1 MEITISVEKM
11 FMDSDKKK
19 LYLASCFP
27 FFFFF
32 LDKLFE

>member
-27 FFFFF
+27 FFYINV
-32 LDKLFE
+32 DKLFE